1 MMGDGISK
9 YLNVLTSALVTV
21 FTRKVILIDEFENG
35 LHYTALRKLWRIL
48 LNVVKKTKLQ
58 LFITTHSLETLQSL
72 ADEITDAGLDDDF
85 MSLYRIAMTKHNGLQ
100 AYRYNAAGIRTAIEN
115 ETELRK

>member
-1 MMGDGISK
+1 M
-9 YLNVLTSALVTV
+9 
-21 FTRKVILIDEFENG
+21 FTKKVILIDEFENG

-48 LNVVKKTKLQ
+48 LNVVKKTELQ
-58 LFITTHSLETLQSL
+58 LFITTHSIETLQSL
-72 ADEITDAGLDDDF
+72 ADEIAADEDLDDDF
-85 MSLYRIAMTKHNGLQ
+85 MSLYRIAMTKLDGLQ